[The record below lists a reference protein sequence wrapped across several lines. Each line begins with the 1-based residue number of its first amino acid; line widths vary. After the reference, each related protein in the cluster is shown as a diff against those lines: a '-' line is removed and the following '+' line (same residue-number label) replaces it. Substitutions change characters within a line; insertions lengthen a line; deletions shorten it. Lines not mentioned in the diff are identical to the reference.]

1 MDRRFIIGPLI
12 FLLFVVLAVAIWFR
26 SAGNGGSIL
35 RGLPNV
41 AGMATA
47 TPVGATSQNA
57 ANPNAPLQPIAPAT
71 PAPPPATPTT
81 AIVNIT
87 PVPVNEVTAIPA
99 PTIDPGTMPPDAG
112 SGDSGGADPGDA
124 GLPCNTRVTHIVR
137 AGENLFRIALRYRT
151 TAAAV
156 ARLNGITNVRR
167 VSVGQ
172 RLRIITCGRGYSSS
186 GSIGRGA
193 TYTVQPGDTIFR
205 IALRY
210 GVNVQY
216 LCRVN
221 GLYSNL
227 IVPGQTLI
235 IP

>member
-1 MDRRFIIGPLI
+1 MDRRIIGPLI
-12 FLLFVVLAVAIWFR
+12 FVLLVLIAGAILLR
-26 SAGNGGSIL
+26 SLGNGVSIL

-47 TPVGATSQNA
+47 TPVGATSQNVA
-57 ANPNAPLQPIAPAT
+57 DPNAPQQTPVPAT
-71 PAPPPATPTT
+71 PVPPPPTPT
-81 AIVNIT
+81 AAVVNIT

-99 PTIDPGTMPPDAG
+99 PTTDPSTVPPD
-112 SGDSGGADPGDA
+112 SGDSGGDTGDA

-172 RLRIITCGRGYSSS
+172 RLRIITCGRGYSSG